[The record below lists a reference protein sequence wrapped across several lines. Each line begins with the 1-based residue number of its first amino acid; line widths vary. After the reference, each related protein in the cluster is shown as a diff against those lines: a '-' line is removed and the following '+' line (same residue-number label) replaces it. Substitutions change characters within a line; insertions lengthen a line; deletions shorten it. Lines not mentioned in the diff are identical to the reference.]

1 MPARNTAAR
10 RSARTVRNGAALDR
24 RTPGPPGRWCGI
36 RVLGADAGTERGRT
50 ADGAAEGEGP
60 YGSGDHAVPDVRL
73 PSPSRTSTNGR
84 SGDGPDSDRPP
95 PRSRPFRLPATT
107 PWPDETCG
115 HRVLA
120 ERVTRDVTPPRDTD
134 ALPYTAASH
143 RTRIAETLPMT
154 RTSRRARRGI
164 REAAGPWPGCRM
176 PSPLRRTGQR
186 LTDGPSKPDR
196 RTPRRRDRLNRTR
209 PLAPNSPTSP
219 HPPSRSTPSTRLPP
233 SKDCAPY
240 LLRAAARERS

>member
-1 MPARNTAAR
+1 MPARNAAAR
-10 RSARTVRNGAALDR
+10 WSARTVRNGAALDR
-24 RTPGPPGRWCGI
+24 RTPRLPGRWCGI
-36 RVLGADAGTERGRT
+36 RVLGADAAQNAAAPRT
-50 ADGAAEGEGP
+50 ARTRTKVRTTTVITPFRTFVSLPLPAPRRTVGP
-60 YGSGDHAVPDVRL
+60 AP
-73 PSPSRTSTNGR
+73 
-84 SGDGPDSDRPP
+84 DRPP
-95 PRSRPFRLPATT
+95 PRSCPFRLPATT

-176 PSPLRRTGQR
+176 RSPLRRTGQR